1 MTTEGDLFGG
11 AYRGKRVLV
20 TGHTGFKGAWL
31 ATWLLQL
38 GAEVHGLSLGPVS
51 EPSIFEV
58 LALDGHLHHMLGD
71 IQDRHVVERAVTEV
85 CPDFVFHL
93 AAQPIVRA
101 SFDDPLATL
110 MTNVLGTAHVL
121 ESLRRLA
128 HPCSAVIITSDKAY
142 RNVEWEW
149 GYRETDELG
158 GRDPYSASKACAEL
172 VIRSYQAS
180 YFFAD
185 SSPIR
190 LASTRAGNVIGGGDW
205 AESRVVPDCIRSWS
219 QDQPVLVRNPAST
232 RPWQH
237 VLEPLSGYLT
247 LGRALA
253 AGEPVAGEAFNFG
266 PAADVSAPVIELIR
280 ALSRYWS
287 FSTHEDPVR
296 IVPDDGTHEAGLLK
310 LNCDKALARLQW
322 RPTLDF
328 EETVRM
334 TAVWYER
341 FYRPSGPSMFDFTLD
356 QLDQYVTM
364 ARAKGLAWTGK
375 TYN

>member
-1 MTTEGDLFGG
+1 VTTEELFGG
-11 AYRGKRVLV
+11 VYRGKRVLV

-38 GAEVHGLSLGPVS
+38 GADVHGLSLGPVS
-51 EPSIFEV
+51 DPSIFDV
-58 LALDGHLHHMLGD
+58 LDLDRHLHHMLGD
-71 IQDRHVVERAVTEV
+71 IRDQAAVERAVTEV
-85 CPDFVFHL
+85 RPDFVFHL

-101 SFDDPLATL
+101 SFVEPVATL
-110 MTNVLGTAHVL
+110 MTNVIGTAHVL
-121 ESLRRLA
+121 ESLRRLE

-149 GYRETDELG
+149 GYRENDELG

-172 VIRSYQAS
+172 VIRTYQAS

-185 SSPIR
+185 TSPVRI
-190 LASTRAGNVIGGGDW
+190 ASTRAGNVIGGGDW

-219 QDQPVLVRNPAST
+219 QDQPVLVRSPSST

-287 FSTHEDPVR
+287 FATHDDPVQ
-296 IVPDDGTHEAGLLK
+296 IVPHDGSHEAGLLK

-341 FYRPSGPSMFDFTLD
+341 FYRPSGSSMFDFTLD